1 MRKKLIKL
9 AVQGFPIGISIGLIY
24 SILICYMIGINEYS
38 PAPPIFTDQ
47 FSSSLN
53 AMVVPVVIWGLIG
66 TLFSSASLIF
76 TDTDWSITKMTII
89 HFIVTYLL
97 FLPLS
102 IVAKWYRL
110 TFSNL
115 LLFTAIFIVM
125 YALYWMVGMLKTK
138 KKIEEINAKL

>member
-1 MRKKLIKL
+1 MRKKFIKL

-24 SILICYMIGINEYS
+24 SILICYMIGINDYS

-53 AMVVPVVIWGLIG
+53 AMIVSVIIWGLIG
-66 TLFSSASLIF
+66 TLFSSASMIF
-76 TDTDWSITKMTII
+76 TDTDWSITKMTVI
-89 HFIVTYLL
+89 HFIITYLL

-102 IVAKWYRL
+102 LLAKWYHL

-115 LLFTAIFIVM
+115 LLFTAIFIGM

-138 KKIEEINAKL
+138 KKIKEINAKL